1 MQKAQQVNKVLENK
15 GISSLWSVSSD
26 REAISFVVDVLET
39 QSVLG
44 DEKWDEALIEFSKY
58 VSSYTKFMEDLEKAH
73 VVSMHD

>member
-44 DEKWDEALIEFSKY
+44 DEKWDEALVEFSKY
-58 VSSYTKFMEDLEKAH
+58 VSSYTKFMEDLEKVH
-73 VVSMHD
+73 MVSTHD